1 MSEIDLQEV
10 ATEAYIY
17 LYPLVVMDVTR
28 KQILSLNSTKY
39 GPENLFIH
47 NRNMATDKWRSV
59 ARSNIDTLFSSA
71 WIDLSSGP
79 AYMTLPAS
87 GDRFHMFQMLDMWT
101 DTYAV
106 VGSRTTGPNGIRAKI
121 IGPGWENETRGD
133 ADVLIY
139 CPTPTT
145 WIIGRTYAQAGN
157 DVEGARA
164 FLDGAVA
171 VSTSPTMFPD
181 DEVGFVSVDVKT
193 PPVAQVD
200 ALTPTEF
207 FEKGWALLRHEGSHG
222 TDGSML
228 LRLRHLGMLE
238 EDQFAFDAQSD
249 EIRTAL
255 QHAPGIARER
265 VREATR
271 ARSNIVG
278 CWTYTTSGIGT
289 FGNSYLFR
297 AVVARIGLAANPPED
312 AIYIGSVS
320 DADKQTLHGSN
331 TYLIHFNK
339 GELPPAHSF
348 WSITAYDA
356 PGFMMPN
363 RLNRFGIRSRD
374 DITFNDDGS
383 LDLYAGPEC
392 PPMSPESNWIPTID
406 GVIALQI
413 RMYTP
418 GQAFLSGEWSP
429 PDIQRISL

>member
-1 MSEIDLQEV
+1 MSEIELQEV

-28 KQILSLNSTKY
+28 RQILALNSTKY
-39 GPENLFIH
+39 SSENLFIH

-71 WIDLSSGP
+71 WIDLSAGP
-79 AYMTLPAS
+79 AYMTLPAA
-87 GDRFHMFQMLDMWT
+87 GDRYHMFQMLDMWT

-106 VGSRTTGPNGIRAKI
+106 VGSRTTGPNGVRAKI
-121 IGPGWENETRGD
+121 VGPGWQNETRGD

-145 WIIGRTYAQAGN
+145 WIIGRTYAQAGP
-157 DVEGARA
+157 DIEGARA
-164 FLDGAVA
+164 FLDGAFA
-171 VSTSPTMFPD
+171 VSTSPRLFPD
-181 DEVGFVSVDVKT
+181 DDAGLTSVDVKT

-200 ALTPTEF
+200 ALTATEF
-207 FEKGWALLRHEGSHG
+207 FEKAWALLRHEGSHG

-228 LRLRHLGMLE
+228 LRLRHLGLHEE
-238 EDQFAFDAQSD
+238 EDFSFATQSI
-249 EIRTAL
+249 ENRSAFEQAAHT
-255 QHAPGIARER
+255 ARER
-265 VREATR
+265 VRQF
-271 ARSNIVG
+271 ARRRGNIVG
-278 CWTYTTSGIGT
+278 CWTYTTSDIGT
-289 FGNSYLFR
+289 YGNSYVQR

-312 AIYIGSVS
+312 AIYIASVS

-331 TYLIHFNK
+331 TYVIHFNK

-348 WSITAYDA
+348 WSITAYDG
-356 PGFMMPN
+356 PGFMMSN
-363 RLNRFGIRSRD
+363 RLDRFGIRSRD
-374 DITFNDDGS
+374 DMTFNDDES
-383 LDLYAGPEC
+383 LDIYVGPEC

-413 RMYTP
+413 RLYTP

-429 PDIQRISL
+429 PDIQHIIV